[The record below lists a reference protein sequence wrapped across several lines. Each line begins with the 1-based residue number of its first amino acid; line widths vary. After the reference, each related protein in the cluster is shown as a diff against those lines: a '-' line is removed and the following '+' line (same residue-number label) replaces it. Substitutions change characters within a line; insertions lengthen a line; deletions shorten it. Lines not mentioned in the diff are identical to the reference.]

1 MPALPFDDD
10 HAPLYSLGQVADML
24 QVQQA
29 YLRRLDQHEVVS
41 PARSTGGQRRYSRHD
56 IMTVQHVTQMA
67 DEGMTLIAIRRILD
81 LEREVRRLRQELKAA
96 QGPSDRAGLRTG
108 ARGRSGVLAVPG
120 EGPADTLLQR
130 DLRLETREL
139 AQQ

>member
-96 QGPSDRAGLRTG
+96 Q
-108 ARGRSGVLAVPG
+108 ARLTEQG
-120 EGPADTLLQR
+120 
-130 DLRLETREL
+130 
-139 AQQ
+139 

>member
-56 IMTVQHVTQMA
+56 VMTVQHVTQMA

-96 QGPSDRAGLRTG
+96 Q
-108 ARGRSGVLAVPG
+108 ARLTEQG
-120 EGPADTLLQR
+120 
-130 DLRLETREL
+130 
-139 AQQ
+139 